1 MTDHT
6 DLEKKKEKELLL
18 KLTADITVAKL
29 SGSLVE
35 ADALPG
41 LIRSIYAALAEHD
54 AQGKKVAGASER
66 QQPAVPIKKSVYPD
80 YIVCLED
87 GKKLKMLK
95 RHLYSNYGLTP
106 EQYREKWGLPSDY
119 PLVAPNYAKRRSA
132 LARNIGLGRNI
143 GSTPDGRRNGSKGNS
158 SK

>member
-6 DLEKKKEKELLL
+6 DLEQKKEKDLLL
-18 KLTADITVAKL
+18 KLTADITIAKL

-41 LIRSIYAALAEHD
+41 LIRSIYAALAERD
-54 AQGKKVAGASER
+54 AHGKKGAGAAER

-95 RHLYSNYGLTP
+95 RHLHSNYGLTP

-119 PLVAPNYAKRRSA
+119 PLVAPNYAARRSA

-143 GSTPDGRRNGSKGNS
+143 GSTPDGRRNGSR
-158 SK
+158 